1 MLQRLSGRERCK
13 LLKNGGQG
21 ENRTPDTTI
30 FSRLLYRLSYLAAG
44 TATFKPMRRDGSRYN
59 AYNRGMRQRILLLS
73 AYQADSH
80 AWWTRWLEERFV
92 DIDWRCLTLP
102 GRHFKW
108 RIRGNPL
115 SWIDH
120 IAEASQGVDRV
131 LATSMVDLATLR
143 GLQPALAGIPT
154 DYYFHENQFAYPVGL
169 GQRPSV
175 EPQIVQLYGALA
187 ADRLLFNSEWNRSSF
202 LDGVAA
208 LLRRMPD
215 AVPAGIVERLAPKTA
230 VVPVPIVPPAP
241 GRASRDA
248 RLILWNHRWEYDKAP
263 EVFADAVIRL
273 AEAGHAFRLALL
285 GPRPHPPP
293 PALSR
298 IVDALGDRVIANGRV
313 PRGEYDALLHR
324 AGVVVSTAIHEFQG
338 LGMLEATAAGAT
350 PLVPDAL
357 VYPEQ
362 YPAEY
367 RYPAGDADA
376 LARRLAGWL
385 GDSARPGAPDV
396 SGWYDTALQALWR
409 QTLSTAVPGQSSG

>member
-1 MLQRLSGRERCK
+1 
-13 LLKNGGQG
+13 
-21 ENRTPDTTI
+21 
-30 FSRLLYRLSYLAAG
+30 
-44 TATFKPMRRDGSRYN
+44 MRRDGSRRR
-59 AYNRGMRQRILLLS
+59 AYNGGMKQRILLLS

-80 AWWTRWLEERFV
+80 AWWTQWLEQRFA
-92 DIDWRCLTLP
+92 DIDWRRLTLP

-115 SWIDH
+115 SWIDQ
-120 IAEASQGVDRV
+120 IAAASEGVDRV

-143 GLQPALAGIPT
+143 GLHPALAALPT
-154 DYYFHENQFAYPVGL
+154 DYYFHENQFAYPVGPE
-169 GQRPSV
+169 QRPSL

-187 ADRLLFNSEWNRSSF
+187 ADRLLFNSEWNRRSF

-215 AVPAGIVERLAPKTA
+215 AVPTGIVERLTPKTA

-241 GRASRDA
+241 GSTPRDA

-263 EVFADAVIRL
+263 AVFADALIRL

-298 IVDALGDRVIANGRV
+298 LVNGLGDRIVANDRL
-313 PRGEYDALLHR
+313 PRHEYDALLQR

-362 YPAEY
+362 YPAEC

-385 GDSARPGAPDV
+385 SDDSRPAAPDV
-396 SGWYDTALQALWR
+396 SGWYETSLQPRWR
-409 QTLSTAVPGQSSG
+409 QTLSGAISAAASPGGDSHPCTEGS

>member
-1 MLQRLSGRERCK
+1 
-13 LLKNGGQG
+13 
-21 ENRTPDTTI
+21 
-30 FSRLLYRLSYLAAG
+30 
-44 TATFKPMRRDGSRYN
+44 
-59 AYNRGMRQRILLLS
+59 MRQRILLLS

-80 AWWTRWLEERFV
+80 AWWTQWLEQRFA
-92 DIDWRCLTLP
+92 DIDWRRLTLP

-115 SWIDH
+115 SWIDR
-120 IAEASQGVDRV
+120 IAEASAGVDRV

-143 GLQPALAGIPT
+143 GLHPALAAIPT
-154 DYYFHENQFAYPVGL
+154 DYYFHENQFAYPVGPD
-169 GQRPSV
+169 QRPSL

-187 ADRLLFNSEWNRSSF
+187 ADRLLFNSEWNRRSF

-230 VVPVPIVPPAP
+230 VVPVPIAPPAP
-241 GRASRDA
+241 GNAGRDA
-248 RLILWNHRWEYDKAP
+248 QLILWNHRWEYDKAP
-263 EVFADAVIRL
+263 AVFADALIRL
-273 AEAGHAFRLALL
+273 AEAGYAFRLALL

-293 PALSR
+293 PALTR
-298 IVDALGDRVIANGRV
+298 LVDALGDRIVANGHR
-313 PRGEYDALLHR
+313 PRRDYEALLQQ

-362 YPAEY
+362 YPLEY

-376 LARRLAGWL
+376 LAQRLAAWL
-385 GDSARPGAPDV
+385 TDNSRPAAPDV
-396 SGWYDTALQALWR
+396 SAWYETALQPLWQ
-409 QTLSTAVPGQSSG
+409 QTLSGSVSPDADPGGGSRPCTGDS